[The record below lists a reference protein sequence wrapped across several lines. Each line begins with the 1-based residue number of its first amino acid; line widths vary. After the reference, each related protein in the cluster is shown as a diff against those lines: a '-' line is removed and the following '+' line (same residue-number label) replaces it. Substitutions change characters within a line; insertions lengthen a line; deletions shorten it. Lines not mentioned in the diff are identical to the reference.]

1 MRRQKTKKTE
11 TTLLFNVN
19 LQHKSQ
25 NAVQYSND
33 VDQNL
38 GQPIPQREAGMLE
51 RYQLWWMRWNCARTT
66 CIIYMIGAKERKS
79 VVDREG
85 TNTHEIS
92 DKSNRA
98 GLTWRRIIDSS
109 TMVWDTTVHRRDP
122 VKILLA
128 KDPLRDRTIDSSS
141 TKTSAVRGDTTE
153 YQTKRR

>member
-51 RYQLWWMRWNCARTT
+51 RYQL
-66 CIIYMIGAKERKS
+66 
-79 VVDREG
+79 
-85 TNTHEIS
+85 
-92 DKSNRA
+92 
-98 GLTWRRIIDSS
+98 
-109 TMVWDTTVHRRDP
+109 
-122 VKILLA
+122 
-128 KDPLRDRTIDSSS
+128 
-141 TKTSAVRGDTTE
+141 
-153 YQTKRR
+153 